1 MRIAALA
8 VVLIQRSHIGLTLLA
23 CTTAVAQ
30 TPVEQADE
38 IRQFDVIVKDKLV
51 GNVSIRISQAP
62 SGSVTT
68 STDTSIE
75 ASFLFIKYRYEFHG
89 KEIWQGDRLTQFD
102 SQTDDNGTR
111 SSIQAVVDSRGSR
124 IDVLGK
130 PSRSGPPLAMTE
142 NYWRLPTSSIEV
154 GQFSIVEPDTGIPRT
169 VRLQLVGPDSVAV
182 EGREI
187 ACNHYRLTG
196 EAAADLWFD
205 GQNRLVRQQ
214 TVEQGYPTEQR
225 LVRIHSVPKPRTGAQ
240 ASLAS
245 HED

>member
-8 VVLIQRSHIGLTLLA
+8 VMLIRQSCIGLALLA

-30 TPVEQADE
+30 TPIEQADE
-38 IRQFDVIVKDKLV
+38 IRQYDVIVKDKPV

-62 SGSVTT
+62 GGGVSTY
-68 STDTSIE
+68 TDTSIE

-89 KEIWQGDRLTQFD
+89 KETWQGDRLTQLD
-102 SQTDDNGTR
+102 SQADDNGTR
-111 SSIQAVVDSRGSR
+111 SSIQAVVDLQGSR
-124 IDVLGK
+124 IDVQGK
-130 PSRSGPPLAMTE
+130 PSRIGPLLAMTE
-142 NYWRLPTSSIEV
+142 NYWRLPVASFTV
-154 GQFSIVEPDTGIPRT
+154 GQFSIIEPDTGILRT
-169 VRLQLVGPDSVAV
+169 VRLQLVGPDSVIV

-214 TVEQGYPTEQR
+214 TIEQGYPTEQR

-245 HED
+245 HQD